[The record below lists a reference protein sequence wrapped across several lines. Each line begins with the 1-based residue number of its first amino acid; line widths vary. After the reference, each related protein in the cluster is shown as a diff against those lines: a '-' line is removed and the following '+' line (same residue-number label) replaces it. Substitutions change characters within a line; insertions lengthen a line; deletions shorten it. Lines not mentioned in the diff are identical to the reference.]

1 MKRFLAALL
10 CAVVLCAAAP
20 AVAEGPAW
28 ITGFGRTYITIGNYH
43 LPLPQGMKLVTED
56 EDESGIT
63 QNYMLEDGAEG
74 KIKAV
79 SLVENKIENV
89 ETLCAEAEDWKTMV
103 DEAIVPYI
111 SNTERLTE
119 TVTRS
124 YNLDELIFARLEAK
138 GTDNG
143 KYYNICFV
151 RGKGD
156 VLSITAIG
164 DEPLEGEKMMESN
177 LYYGDNYGFTPVH
190 YPTICKYPDVFDGFH
205 ALIEGE
211 ILKISKEDSGILLLV
226 NTGEAEEY
234 IVYVPA
240 ISLPDYK
247 LTEGD
252 QIKAYVG
259 LKGLRRY
266 NTITLPYAFALG
278 VDLIDK

>member
-28 ITGFGRTYITIGNYH
+28 ITGFGLTYITIGNYH

-79 SLVENKIENV
+79 SLVEYKIENV
-89 ETLCAEAEDWKTMV
+89 ETICEEPADWKTMV

-124 YNLDELIFARLEAK
+124 YNLNELVFARLEAK

-143 KYYNICFV
+143 KYYNICLV

-156 VLSITAIG
+156 ALSITAIG
-164 DEPLEGEKMMESN
+164 DEPLEGEK
-177 LYYGDNYGFTPVH
+177 
-190 YPTICKYPDVFDGFH
+190 
-205 ALIEGE
+205 
-211 ILKISKEDSGILLLV
+211 
-226 NTGEAEEY
+226 
-234 IVYVPA
+234 
-240 ISLPDYK
+240 
-247 LTEGD
+247 
-252 QIKAYVG
+252 
-259 LKGLRRY
+259 
-266 NTITLPYAFALG
+266 
-278 VDLIDK
+278 